1 MSNELRNFLA
11 LSYDELEQLN
21 LKAKEQ
27 RQKRVAVH
35 KIQEERIKYLTD
47 EKRIKA
53 VTVLFS
59 DLEGRL
65 HMLDYDKK
73 FLVKSWD
80 NLTFDG
86 SSIRGFTAQRE
97 SDLRLAMDWASF
109 YWAPADVFGSGK
121 VLVFGEVIDKDG
133 SPYSADIR
141 GRLKGF
147 AGEMYKNEEYTLNA
161 ANEIEGFLFQGSDA
175 ERRYNETGKF
185 EYVNTGGYYHS
196 LPGDPL
202 RTFIDTTAEVQRAMG
217 FQNEKDHPEVAPSQF
232 EINYGYGEV
241 VQAADQIQLYKLIC
255 RQVATRMG
263 LTACFLPKPVVGV
276 NGNGMHTNVSIS
288 KGGKNIYWD
297 PKGEEKLSK
306 FGWAFVDRILTHG
319 NDICLLL
326 NASVNAYRRLDP
338 HFEAPNQ
345 LKASPVDRGSMI
357 RIPIGNERSMRVE
370 VRSVAPDANPYL
382 VMYSIFRTGIEG
394 ETAKIKNLRQAERY
408 LPDNVYLALDNFRK
422 ADWTTKLLGEDVK
435 ARYGALK
442 QAAADR
448 CARHSARLSK
458 CRKCSTTTRSTINSC
473 GICFR
478 QIPQGSGEWGGS
490 PVTKST
496 RFSLVHSSH
505 SRRRA
510 HALNRSGRL
519 RHSWPLLRPMPRR
532 FLPYWLRPSMLLR
545 CAQRCNRRTSPSPQ
559 QRARSTAA
567 SSHRAFRSWS
577 WRRSAFG
584 SHGPYPG

>member
-11 LSYDELEQLN
+11 LTYGELEELN

-27 RQKRVAVH
+27 RKNRVSPETL
-35 KIQEERIKYLTD
+35 QEERLKYLAD

-73 FLVKSWD
+73 FLIKSWD

-97 SDLRLAMDWASF
+97 SDLRLMMDWSAF
-109 YWAPADVFGSGK
+109 YWGPADVFGGGK
-121 VLVFGEVIDKDG
+121 VLVFGHVIDKDG
-133 SPYSADIR
+133 TPYRADIR
-141 GRLKGF
+141 GILKGF
-147 AGEMYKNEEYTLNA
+147 ADGLHKEEGYTLNA

-175 ERRYNETGKF
+175 ERRYYETARF

-241 VQAADQIQLYKLIC
+241 VAAADQIQLYKLIC
-255 RQVATRMG
+255 RQVATNLG
-263 LTACFLPKPVVGV
+263 FTASFLPKPVVGV
-276 NGNGMHTNVSIS
+276 NGSGMHTNVSIS
-288 KGGKNIYWD
+288 DGSKNLFWD
-297 PKGEEKLSK
+297 AKGEEMLSK
-306 FGWAFVDRILTHG
+306 TGWAFVDRILTHG
-319 NDICLLL
+319 NDVCLLL

-345 LKASPVDRGSMI
+345 IKASAVDRGSMI
-357 RIPIGNERSMRVE
+357 RIPIGNEKSMRVE

-382 VMYSIFRTGIEG
+382 VMYSIFKSGLDG
-394 ETAKIKNLRQAERY
+394 ETAKIKNLRQAQRY
-408 LPDNVYLALDNFRK
+408 LPDNIYDAMSDFRK
-422 ADWTTKLLGEDVK
+422 AAWTTTLLGEDVK
-435 ARYGALK
+435 GRYADLK

-448 CARHSARLSK
+448 CAR
-458 CRKCSTTTRSTINSC
+458 
-473 GICFR
+473 
-478 QIPQGSGEWGGS
+478 
-490 PVTKST
+490 
-496 RFSLVHSSH
+496 
-505 SRRRA
+505 
-510 HALNRSGRL
+510 ALGTFVKAPEVQFHHEVYNQYL
-519 RHSWPLLRPMPRR
+519 WNL
-532 FLPYWLRPSMLLR
+532 F
-545 CAQRCNRRTSPSPQ
+545 
-559 QRARSTAA
+559 
-567 SSHRAFRSWS
+567 
-577 WRRSAFG
+577 
-584 SHGPYPG
+584 